1 MKTLE
6 YIYNF
11 LFNRWTKT
19 IMEEGEENWQCNSI
33 IHGDYGY
40 TRNFVKY
47 KLTNKFDGSEK
58 IKLVYLN

>member
-1 MKTLE
+1 
-6 YIYNF
+6 
-11 LFNRWTKT
+11 
-19 IMEEGEENWQCNSI
+19 MEEGEENWQCNSI